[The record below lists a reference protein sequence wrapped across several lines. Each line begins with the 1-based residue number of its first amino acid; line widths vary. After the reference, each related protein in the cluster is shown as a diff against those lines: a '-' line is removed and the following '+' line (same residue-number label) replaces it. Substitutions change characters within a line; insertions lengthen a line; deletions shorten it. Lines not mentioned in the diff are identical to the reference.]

1 MLDMLTADAD
11 KTVSTPSLLGRP
23 WLFPAAYLLHIVE
36 ETRGVGVPHGFNLSL
51 TQFFVYSGAAWALMV
66 VGVVLGRKLGFSQF
80 ILLCL
85 GSVFLVNGFSH
96 LSKCVR
102 VAGYDAGV
110 ITGTLIFIPLGALTL
125 YALWNEMS
133 RRRYFVGV
141 VLGLLMQAVA
151 TVLSK

>member
-1 MLDMLTADAD
+1 MLTADAD

-23 WLFPAAYLLHIVE
+23 WLFPAAYMLHIVE

-66 VGVVLGRKLGFSQF
+66 VGVVLARRLGFPQL
-80 ILLCL
+80 IQVCL

-110 ITGTLIFIPLGALTL
+110 ITGTLVFIPLGALTL
-125 YALWNEMS
+125 FALRNAMARW
-133 RRRYFVGV
+133 RYFVGV
-141 VLGLLMQAVA
+141 AIGLVMQAVA